1 MIVLLPFFVQSTI
14 SATLIKL
21 FSLIQSSTACS
32 VGVNFTPSFTVPF
45 TVPLT
50 VPFTVP
56 FNEIFVLNTSPSINS
71 GIVPKYTSVRFL
83 HTIDCVRF
91 MVPSSFKPR
100 KISPPKRFRN
110 AHNVSNTFFG
120 KASLHSLNSID
131 IPSPWAINSS
141 NLFGIV
147 CQPLRSYT
155 FPFLLYYIFKII
167 SSRNTHPRMK
177 NSVV

>member
-1 MIVLLPFFVQSTI
+1 MSAVVIVNKIFYFFRRYRRISQLPVLSEPTRRINPFSFKDLIVRMIVLLPFFVQSTI

-32 VGVNFTPSFTVPF
+32 VGVNFAPSFTVPF
-45 TVPLT
+45 TVSFT

-71 GIVPKYTSVRFL
+71 GIVPEYTSVRFL

-131 IPSPWAINSS
+131 IPSP
-141 NLFGIV
+141 
-147 CQPLRSYT
+147 
-155 FPFLLYYIFKII
+155 
-167 SSRNTHPRMK
+167 
-177 NSVV
+177 

>member
-45 TVPLT
+45 TVSFT

-71 GIVPKYTSVRFL
+71 GIVPEYTLLYFTIFL
-83 HTIDCVRF
+83 TPE
-91 MVPSSFKPR
+91 PSSSAQP
-100 KISPPKRFRN
+100 ISLKTD
-110 AHNVSNTFFG
+110 AITGFFG
-120 KASLHSLNSID
+120 YGTKSVKL
-131 IPSPWAINSS
+131 
-141 NLFGIV
+141 IV
-147 CQPLRSYT
+147 PRPRALL
-155 FPFLLYYIFKII
+155 PFSVLTQSFSMI
-167 SSRNTHPRMK
+167 SFAGYALEYSR
-177 NSVV
+177 